1 MEIIKNDKKCVKL
14 KSLIRGKTFE
24 YIGKYYIVSDEVD
37 EDRDKVMCTCL
48 NMILE
53 HEKCK
58 MCTCLNNGGLE
69 CFALD
74 IEVIEVKAKVVVIS
88 D

>member
-14 KSLIRGKTFE
+14 ESLIRGKTFE

-48 NMILE
+48 N
-53 HEKCK
+53 
-58 MCTCLNNGGLE
+58 NGGIE

-74 IEVIEVKAKVVVIS
+74 IEVIEVKAKVVIS